1 MRKRIMYILGV
12 FLTLVCVP
20 MGVNASTVDISTGTD
35 KIDIDWDPNV
45 EVTKQDDVYYV
56 KLTGDVAQDFI
67 IKSGEDVV
75 LDLNGH
81 KFLNFTEACEALKVL
96 EGGKLTIKDSVGTGV
111 VTQKE
116 ASTYSAITNLG
127 TLVIESGNFETTQNF
142 YVVRN
147 EGNLTINGGNFKST
161 SNTSLIGNIKY
172 VNDEGVVVTKGTPVM
187 TINNG
192 IFTATSNAVKNGAN
206 CVVTIAGGTLTST
219 NAFALDN
226 LADATVTGGT
236 LTSVNNSAIRNQVNV
251 AGAASNS
258 LKVSGATL
266 SSAEGKSNY
275 SVYDEKLGK
284 DVTDNY
290 VVVTDEDG
298 NQTVIEKVVEEKPN
312 TDTTTN
318 NGSANTTNTN
328 VTNPKT
334 GDINLLV
341 ILSLIGASVVG
352 LRVISKKIALKIN

>member
-20 MGVNASTVDISTGTD
+20 MGVNASTVDTSTGTD
-35 KIDIDWDPNV
+35 KVDIDLDPNV

-56 KLTGDVAQDFI
+56 KLTGDVNQDFI

-75 LDLNGH
+75 LDLNGY
-81 KFLNFTEACEALKVL
+81 KFLNYTDACEALKVL

-127 TLVIESGNFETTQNF
+127 TLVIESGNFETTQSF

-161 SNTSLIGNIKY
+161 STDTSLIGNIKFET
-172 VNDEGVVVTKGTPVM
+172 NGTPAM

-192 IFTATSNAVKNGAN
+192 TFTAISNAVKNGAN

-236 LTSVNNSAIRNQVNV
+236 LTSVNNSAIRNRVNV
-251 AGAASNS
+251 AGATSNS
-258 LKVSGATL
+258 LKVSDATL

-298 NQTVIEKVVEEKPN
+298 NQTVIEKTVEEKPS

-318 NGSANTTNTN
+318 NNDNTNTTNVN
-328 VTNPKT
+328 NPET

-341 ILSLIGASVVG
+341 ILSLVGASVVG

>member
-20 MGVNASTVDISTGTD
+20 MWVNASTVDISTGTD
-35 KIDIDWDPNV
+35 KVDIDWDPNV

-192 IFTATSNAVKNGAN
+192 TFTATSNAVKNGAN
-206 CVVTIAGGTLTST
+206 CVVTIAGGDLTST